1 MSERERDTP
10 AEPTTRTLLDAWF
23 AGLEATVKTGFQLQT
38 ASLDA
43 GRALFEH
50 WEAAVEQS
58 QEAVLDV
65 LHARLHPVTHPKT
78 AQ

>member
-1 MSERERDTP
+1 MSERDTP
-10 AEPTTRTLLDAWF
+10 AQPTTRKLLDAWF
-23 AGLEATVKTGFQLQT
+23 AGLEATVKTGFQLQA

-58 QEAVLDV
+58 QQAVLDV
-65 LHARLHPVTHPKT
+65 LQARLHPATHAES

>member
-1 MSERERDTP
+1 MSARDTP
-10 AEPTTRTLLDAWF
+10 TQPQPTTRKLLDVWF

-38 ASLDA
+38 ASIDA

-58 QEAVLDV
+58 QQAVLDV
-65 LHARLHPVTHPKT
+65 RQARLHPATRAES